1 MLNAMSRYLDVL
13 CFPTLFPSSKFGEH
27 HSSQKITK
35 SRLMNKDRRFRK
47 EDQVCIYLLWQKE
60 MHKIA
65 AGVYNFLKGTHQHAL
80 PVGELMDRVSMS
92 DDDVKRI

>member
-47 EDQVCIYLLWQKE
+47 EDQYVFISCGKRRCIKLQPVCTTFSRVHISMHYLLENLWTEFQC
-60 MHKIA
+60 
-65 AGVYNFLKGTHQHAL
+65 
-80 PVGELMDRVSMS
+80 LMMT
-92 DDDVKRI
+92 